1 MELKELLNGFNDMKT
16 LGKGIHGACSC
27 KCIEVCDVKLNLV
40 TNLDNCIVKFQT
52 YKGLIEL
59 WTSVLCLKLVLVE
72 WHCRQCLTGDC
83 NSCGIHTLKL
93 WPFEPKIDKTIHW

>member
-1 MELKELLNGFNDMKT
+1 MELKELLNGFDDMKT
-16 LGKGIHGACSC
+16 LGKGIHGAYSY
-27 KCIEVCDVKLNLV
+27 KCIEVCDVKLNLA

-59 WTSVLCLKLVLVE
+59 WTSILCLKLVLIE
-72 WHCRQCLTGDC
+72 WHSRQCLMGDC

-93 WPFEPKIDKTIHW
+93 WPFELKIDKTIHW